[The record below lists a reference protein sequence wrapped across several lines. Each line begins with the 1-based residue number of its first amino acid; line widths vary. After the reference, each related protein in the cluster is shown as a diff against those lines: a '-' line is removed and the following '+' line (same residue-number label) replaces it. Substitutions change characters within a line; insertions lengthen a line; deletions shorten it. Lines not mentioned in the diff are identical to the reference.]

1 MTRRIIPSKA
11 SMTSLILAALLVAG
25 GCATN
30 RTSGSGGQP
39 AYAEFLSQ
47 PARLRPVADGSG
59 ALAWVDTGADLKRFN
74 KFLIEPIQVRLADDA
89 GHKTVDPAQLKALT
103 DYLQQAIVKALT
115 PTYQIVTKPGP
126 GVLRIRIA
134 ITDLVPTKPQYS
146 VAALVVPYATV
157 VDVASGVA
165 AGQSAGSPPYL
176 GRTGIAAM
184 LIDAQ
189 NQQLV
194 AEYADTRIG
203 RKYVVAPGQGVT
215 GAIRAGVGNYLKSY
229 STWAYAHQAFDG
241 WAAVLRRWLDRVQG
255 RQPG

>member
-1 MTRRIIPSKA
+1 MTRRIPPLQA
-11 SMTSLILAALLVAG
+11 ALTSLLLASLLVAS

-30 RTSGSGGQP
+30 LTAGSGGQP

-47 PARLRPVADGSG
+47 PGRLRPVTDGSG
-59 ALAWVDTGADLKRFN
+59 ALAWVDTGADLKRFD

-89 GHKTVDPAQLKALT
+89 GHKTVDPAQLKTLT
-103 DYLQQAIVKALT
+103 DSLHQSIVKALT
-115 PTYQIVTKPGP
+115 PTYQVVTQPGP

-134 ITDLVPTKPQYS
+134 LTDLVPTKPEYS

-157 VDVASGVA
+157 IDLASGAA

-184 LIDAQ
+184 LIDTQ
-189 NQQLV
+189 NQQVV

-203 RKYVVAPGQGVT
+203 RKYVVAPEKGFT
-215 GAIRAGVGNYLKSY
+215 GAIKTGVGNYLKSY
-229 STWAYAHQAFDG
+229 SSWAYARQAFDG
-241 WAAVLRRWLDRVQG
+241 WAEVLRRWLDRVQG
-255 RQPG
+255 RQRG